1 MAKAC
6 KIPDFNPNL
15 SLNSSVE
22 KIIKVRFSELFLFRE
37 NCIIND
43 DSNVEAIH
51 DMRVASRRL
60 QTVLKL
66 FDKYF
71 PKSKFKFYSKK
82 VKKLIKLLGNI
93 REQDVFRKIIDDY
106 KKNLPEE
113 DKKVI
118 DIIITRQ
125 MKVRTAEHRKLVQ
138 FLVKL
143 DRKKFREKF
152 LNFVTKPFLN
162 EL

>member
-6 KIPDFNPNL
+6 KVPDFNPDL
-15 SLNSSVE
+15 PLKLAVE

-37 NCIIND
+37 NCLASG

-51 DMRVASRRL
+51 DMRVAARRL
-60 QTVLKL
+60 QAVLKL
-66 FDKYF
+66 FGKYF
-71 PKSKFKFYSKK
+71 PKNRVKSYDKK
-82 VKKLIKLLGNI
+82 ISRLIKLLGNV
-93 REQDVFRKIIDDY
+93 REQDVFREILDDY

-125 MKVRTAEHRKLVQ
+125 MKARTSEQRKLVQ

-152 LNFVTKPFLN
+152 LRFVTKPFLN
-162 EL
+162 I

>member
-15 SLNSSVE
+15 PLNLAVE

-37 NCIIND
+37 NCLATG

-51 DMRVASRRL
+51 DMRVAARRL

-66 FDKYF
+66 FDGYF
-71 PKSKFKFYSKK
+71 PKNRFKSYSKK
-82 VKKLIKLLGNI
+82 INRLIKLLGNV
-93 REQDVFRKIIDDY
+93 REHDVFREILNDY

-118 DIIITRQ
+118 DITITRQ
-125 MKVRTAEHRKLVQ
+125 MKVRTSEHRKLVQ
-138 FLVKL
+138 FLIKL

-152 LNFVTKPFLN
+152 LSFATHSF
-162 EL
+162 